1 MPELPPPKLK
11 PSQLRLI
18 VALAKTGKLQFAAE
32 MLGIA
37 QPAASRL
44 LADIET
50 QAGTQLFVRHPK
62 GMSITRE
69 GQTVAKKAQAILREM
84 HDLDENLSNI
94 KTGLA
99 GKIRIGSVTGP
110 AVKYIVPSVQAL
122 KDTSPEID
130 VTVEVAPSRQL
141 LRQLLSGQ
149 LDLVLA
155 RILPEFSEAELSITP
170 IGDEQVAMLVRQD
183 HPLSNR
189 KNLSL
194 AEIVDHEW
202 ILQEMD
208 SPIRE
213 AVIAALHME
222 KLSSPSNV
230 LSSSSLLFALGYLS
244 RSDAIAAV
252 SSEVAQLLVESPVAA
267 SFVTLDIRKRFDIK
281 PYFLIKLEAHVE
293 SPVERKL
300 VEFIHATVAGDHLL

>member
-1 MPELPPPKLK
+1 
-11 PSQLRLI
+11 
-18 VALAKTGKLQFAAE
+18 
-32 MLGIA
+32 
-37 QPAASRL
+37 
-44 LADIET
+44 
-50 QAGTQLFVRHPK
+50 
-62 GMSITRE
+62 
-69 GQTVAKKAQAILREM
+69 M